1 MGLTKLVLRRPVS
14 TVLAILCLIVFGLS
28 SVMKSPLELMPDMNM
43 SMMIVM
49 TVYSGASPDDVSE
62 LVTKPIEDR
71 ASTLSGLDTISS
83 QSKENMSIVMLK
95 YKYGTDMNDA
105 YDDLKK
111 QMDLAK
117 AELPDDVDD
126 PIMLE
131 LNTSLKPNVIMA
143 VSHGEDDDLYNYVN
157 NEVVP
162 EFEKLSTA
170 AEVSITGGL
179 QKYIKVELMPEKL
192 KQYGVSMSSIASDI
206 AGSDIT
212 YPAGDTQVGDQ
223 KLSVSTEQPFE
234 TMDSLNDI
242 PLTVSGN
249 QTVYLSDVAKVYM
262 GADDVESIARYKAE
276 NGLPEDIVALTISK
290 QQDAATLDVSKDVKR
305 VVNELTAKDPSL
317 QITIVD
323 DDKDSIMSSLS
334 SVIETMI
341 LAIIISMV
349 IIWLFFGDLKASMI
363 VGSSIPVSIL
373 SSLILMQLMGF
384 SLNVITL
391 SALVLGVG
399 MMVDNSTVVLESC
412 FRATD
417 DTGFREFS
425 KAALNGTGV
434 VYQSVIGSTLTTCV
448 VFLPLA
454 MLGGMTG
461 QMFRPLGFTIV
472 FCMTASLISAITVV
486 PLCYMIYKPVE
497 KKTAPLS
504 RPVEKMQQ
512 AYRGIMTKLLKKRG
526 LVMLAS
532 VALLLFS
539 FFIARFLR
547 VEMMAEDDQGQIS
560 ITAEVKPGMKIDK
573 VDRVM
578 KQIEDIISQQEDVE
592 SYITLAGS
600 SGLSMS
606 SDPSITVYLKKD
618 RKMETD
624 QVVRLWKQ
632 QLGGISDTNITVEAY
647 SQVSA
652 MMGSD
657 DEYSVDL
664 QSTNYDDLKAVSDHL
679 AENLSKRP
687 ELTKVHSSLENA
699 ASVVKVTVNPI
710 KARAAGLTPAQIG
723 GTLNNML
730 SGTTPTSLNI
740 DGNDIDVKVEYPKER
755 YKTLDQIE
763 TITLQTPKGS
773 SVALTD
779 VADIHFA
786 DSPASITRQDKQYR
800 ATISGIYT
808 ENSDKNTKSRL
819 LSEVVQPVVSDNAN
833 VTIAQ
838 NQMDESMTEEFTALF
853 QAIALAIFLVFVVM
867 AAQFESPKFSIMV
880 MTTIPFCLIGAFGLL
895 WLADSAISM
904 TSLLGFLMLV
914 GTVVNNGIL
923 YVDTVNQY
931 RREMDLNTALVE
943 AGATRLR
950 PILMTTLTTV
960 VSMVPMALAL
970 GDSGSTTQGLA
981 LVNIGGLTASTILSL
996 LMLPAYYSLMNGGGK
1011 KRMII
1016 AD

>member
-1 MGLTKLVLRRPVS
+1 MGLTKLVLKRPVS

-49 TVYSGASPDDVSE
+49 TVYPGASPDDVNE

-95 YKYGTDMNDA
+95 YDYGTDMNDA

-117 AELPDDVDD
+117 TELPDDAED

-157 NEVVP
+157 NNIVP
-162 EFEKLSTA
+162 EFEKLSSV
-170 AEVSITGGL
+170 AEVSLAGGV
-179 QKYIKVELMPEKL
+179 QKYIKVELLPEKL
-192 KQYGVSMSSIASDI
+192 KQYGVTMNSIAGDI
-206 AGSDIT
+206 TGADLT
-212 YPAGDTQVGDQ
+212 YPAGNTEVGDQ
-223 KLSVSTEQPFE
+223 KLAVSTEQPFE
-234 TMDSLNDI
+234 TMESLNDI
-242 PLTVSGN
+242 PLTVNGS
-249 QTVYLSDVAKVYM
+249 QTVYLSDVANIYM
-262 GADDVESIARYKAE
+262 GADDIESIARYKAE
-276 NGLPEDIVALTISK
+276 NGVPEDIVALTISK
-290 QQDAATLDVSKDVKR
+290 QQDAATLTVSKDVSK
-305 VVNELTAKDPSL
+305 VVDQLTKLDPTL
-317 QITIVD
+317 QITVVN

-341 LAIIISMV
+341 MAVIISMV
-349 IIWLFFGDLKASMI
+349 IIWLFFGDLKASLI

-373 SSLILMQLMGF
+373 ASLILMQLMGF

-461 QMFRPLGFTIV
+461 MMFRPLGFTIV

-486 PLCYMIYKPVE
+486 PLCYMIYKPIE

-504 RPVEKMQQ
+504 RPVEKMQE
-512 AYRGIMTKLLKKRG
+512 AYRTIMRSLLKKRG

-532 VALLLFS
+532 VLLLLFS
-539 FFIARFLR
+539 FFLARFLR
-547 VEMMAEDDQGQIS
+547 MELMAEDDQGQIT
-560 ITAEVKPGMKIDK
+560 ITAEVKPGMEIDK
-573 VDRVM
+573 VDGIM
-578 KQIEDIISQQEDVE
+578 KQVEGIISQQPDVE
-592 SYITLAGS
+592 SYFTMAGS

-606 SDPSITVYLKKD
+606 SDPNITVYLKKD

-624 QVVRLWKQ
+624 EVVKLWKQ
-632 QLGGISDTNITVEAY
+632 QLAGISDTNITVEAY

-652 MMGSD
+652 MMGSESD
-657 DEYSVDL
+657 YTVEL
-664 QSTNYDDLKAVSDHL
+664 QSTNYDDLKAVSDDI
-679 AENLSKRP
+679 AQKLSQRP

-710 KARAAGLTPAQIG
+710 KARAAGLSPAQIG

-730 SGTTPTSLNI
+730 SGVTPTTMNI
-740 DGNDIDVKVEYPKER
+740 NGDDIDVKVEYPKDR
-755 YKTLDQIE
+755 YRSLDQVE
-763 TITLQTPKGS
+763 SVTLQTPSGR

-779 VADIHFA
+779 VADIRFA

-800 ATISGIYT
+800 VT
-808 ENSDKNTKSRL
+808 
-819 LSEVVQPVVSDNAN
+819 VS
-833 VTIAQ
+833 
-838 NQMDESMTEEFTALF
+838 
-853 QAIALAIFLVFVVM
+853 
-867 AAQFESPKFSIMV
+867 
-880 MTTIPFCLIGAFGLL
+880 
-895 WLADSAISM
+895 W
-904 TSLLGFLMLV
+904 
-914 GTVVNNGIL
+914 
-923 YVDTVNQY
+923 
-931 RREMDLNTALVE
+931 
-943 AGATRLR
+943 
-950 PILMTTLTTV
+950 
-960 VSMVPMALAL
+960 
-970 GDSGSTTQGLA
+970 
-981 LVNIGGLTASTILSL
+981 
-996 LMLPAYYSLMNGGGK
+996 
-1011 KRMII
+1011 
-1016 AD
+1016 

>member
-1 MGLTKLVLRRPVS
+1 MGLTKLVLKRPVS

-49 TVYSGASPDDVSE
+49 TVYPGASPDDVNE

-95 YKYGTDMNDA
+95 YDYGTDMNDA

-117 AELPDDVDD
+117 TELPDDAED

-157 NEVVP
+157 NNIVP
-162 EFEKLSTA
+162 EFEKLSSV
-170 AEVSITGGL
+170 AEVSLAGGV
-179 QKYIKVELMPEKL
+179 QKYIKVELLPEKL
-192 KQYGVSMSSIASDI
+192 KQYGVTMNSIAGDI
-206 AGSDIT
+206 TGADLT
-212 YPAGDTQVGDQ
+212 YPAGNTEVGDQ
-223 KLSVSTEQPFE
+223 KLAVSTEQPFE
-234 TMDSLNDI
+234 TMESLNDI
-242 PLTVSGN
+242 PLTVNGS
-249 QTVYLSDVAKVYM
+249 QTVYLSDVANIYM
-262 GADDVESIARYKAE
+262 GADDIESIARYKAE
-276 NGLPEDIVALTISK
+276 NGVPEDIVALTISK
-290 QQDAATLDVSKDVKR
+290 QQDAATLTVSKDVSK
-305 VVNELTAKDPSL
+305 VVDQLTKLDPTL
-317 QITIVD
+317 QITVVN

-341 LAIIISMV
+341 MAVIISMV
-349 IIWLFFGDLKASMI
+349 IIWLFFGDLKASLI

-373 SSLILMQLMGF
+373 ASLILMQLMGF

-434 VYQSVIGSTLTTCV
+434 VYQSAIGSTLTTCV

-461 QMFRPLGFTIV
+461 MMFRPLGFTIV

-486 PLCYMIYKPVE
+486 PLCYMIYKPIE

-504 RPVEKMQQ
+504 RPVEKMQE
-512 AYRGIMTKLLKKRG
+512 AYRTIMRSLLKKRG

-532 VALLLFS
+532 VLLLLFS
-539 FFIARFLR
+539 FFLARFLR
-547 VEMMAEDDQGQIS
+547 MELMAEDDQGQIT
-560 ITAEVKPGMKIDK
+560 ITAEVKPGMEIDK
-573 VDRVM
+573 VDGIM
-578 KQIEDIISQQEDVE
+578 KQVEGIISQQPDVE
-592 SYITLAGS
+592 SYFTMAGS

-606 SDPSITVYLKKD
+606 SDPNITVYLKKD

-624 QVVRLWKQ
+624 EVVKLWKQ
-632 QLGGISDTNITVEAY
+632 QLAGISDTNITVEAY

-652 MMGSD
+652 MMGSESD
-657 DEYSVDL
+657 YTVEL
-664 QSTNYDDLKAVSDHL
+664 QSTNYDDLKAVSDDI
-679 AENLSKRP
+679 AQKLSQRP

-710 KARAAGLTPAQIG
+710 KARAAGLSPAQIG

-730 SGTTPTSLNI
+730 SGVTPTTMNI
-740 DGNDIDVKVEYPKER
+740 NGDDIDVKVEYPKDR
-755 YKTLDQIE
+755 YRSLDQVE
-763 TITLQTPKGS
+763 SVTLQTPSGR

-779 VADIHFA
+779 VADIRFA

-800 ATISGIYT
+800 VTISGIYT
-808 ENSDKNTKSRL
+808 ENSTKETKGQL
-819 LSEVVQPVVSDNAN
+819 LTDVVMPNVSGT
-833 VTIAQ
+833 VSIAQ
-838 NQMDESMTEEFTALF
+838 NSQEESMATEFAALF

-960 VSMVPMALAL
+960 VAMVPMALAL

-1011 KRMII
+1011 KRVII
-1016 AD
+1016 SD

>member
-1 MGLTKLVLRRPVS
+1 MGLTKLVLKRPVS

-49 TVYSGASPDDVSE
+49 TVYPGASPDDVNE

-95 YKYGTDMNDA
+95 YDYGTDMNDA

-117 AELPDDVDD
+117 TELPDDAED

-157 NEVVP
+157 NNIVP
-162 EFEKLSTA
+162 EFEKLSSV
-170 AEVSITGGL
+170 AEVSLAGGV
-179 QKYIKVELMPEKL
+179 QKYIKVELLPEKL
-192 KQYGVSMSSIASDI
+192 KQYGVTMNSIAGDI
-206 AGSDIT
+206 TGADLT
-212 YPAGDTQVGDQ
+212 YPAGNTEVGDQ
-223 KLSVSTEQPFE
+223 KLAVSTEQPFE
-234 TMDSLNDI
+234 TMESLNDI
-242 PLTVSGN
+242 PLTVNGS
-249 QTVYLSDVAKVYM
+249 QTVYLSDVANIYM
-262 GADDVESIARYKAE
+262 GADDIESIARYKAE
-276 NGLPEDIVALTISK
+276 NGVPEDIVALTISK
-290 QQDAATLDVSKDVKR
+290 QQDAATLTVSKDVSK
-305 VVNELTAKDPSL
+305 VVDQLTKLDPTL
-317 QITIVD
+317 QITVVN

-341 LAIIISMV
+341 MAVIISMV
-349 IIWLFFGDLKASMI
+349 IIWLFFGDLKASLI

-373 SSLILMQLMGF
+373 ASLILMQLMGF

-461 QMFRPLGFTIV
+461 MMFRPLGFTIV

-486 PLCYMIYKPVE
+486 PLCYMIYKPIE

-504 RPVEKMQQ
+504 RPVEKMQE
-512 AYRGIMTKLLKKRG
+512 AYRTIMRSLLKKRG

-532 VALLLFS
+532 VLLLLFS
-539 FFIARFLR
+539 FFLARFLR
-547 VEMMAEDDQGQIS
+547 MELMAEDDQGQIT
-560 ITAEVKPGMKIDK
+560 ITAEVKPGMEIDK
-573 VDRVM
+573 VDGIM
-578 KQIEDIISQQEDVE
+578 KQVEGIISQQPDVE
-592 SYITLAGS
+592 SYFTMAGS

-606 SDPSITVYLKKD
+606 SDPNITVYLKKD

-624 QVVRLWKQ
+624 EVVKLWKQ
-632 QLGGISDTNITVEAY
+632 QLAGISDTNITVEAY

-652 MMGSD
+652 MMGSESD
-657 DEYSVDL
+657 YTVEL
-664 QSTNYDDLKAVSDHL
+664 QSTNYDDLKAVSDDI
-679 AENLSKRP
+679 AQKLSQRP

-710 KARAAGLTPAQIG
+710 KARAAGLSPAQIG

-730 SGTTPTSLNI
+730 SGVTPTTMNI
-740 DGNDIDVKVEYPKER
+740 NGDDIDVKVEYPKDR
-755 YKTLDQIE
+755 YRSLDQVE
-763 TITLQTPKGS
+763 SVTLQTPSGR

-779 VADIHFA
+779 VADIRFA

-800 ATISGIYT
+800 VTVSGIYT
-808 ENSDKNTKSRL
+808 ENSNKNTKTQL
-819 LSEVVQPVVSDNAN
+819 MDEVVKPN
-833 VTIAQ
+833 VGGT
-838 NQMDESMTEEFTALF
+838 
-853 QAIALAIFLVFVVM
+853 
-867 AAQFESPKFSIMV
+867 V

-960 VSMVPMALAL
+960 VAMVPMALAL

-1011 KRMII
+1011 KRVII
-1016 AD
+1016 SD

>member
-1 MGLTKLVLRRPVS
+1 MGLTKLVLKRPVS

-28 SVMKSPLELMPDMNM
+28 SVTKSPLELMPDMNM

-49 TVYSGASPDDVSE
+49 TAYPGASPDDVSE

-83 QSKENMSIVMLK
+83 QSKENVSIVMLK
-95 YKYGTDMNDA
+95 YDYGTDMNDA

-117 AELPDDVDD
+117 VELPDDAED

-131 LNTSLKPNVIMA
+131 LNNSIMPNVIMA

-157 NEVVP
+157 NNLVP
-162 EFEKLSTA
+162 EFEKLSSV
-170 AEVSITGGL
+170 AEVSIMGGT
-179 QKYIKVELMPEKL
+179 QKHIRVELIPEKL
-192 KQYGVSMSSIASDI
+192 KQYGVSMNSISN
-206 AGSDIT
+206 DIT
-212 YPAGDTQVGDQ
+212 GADLIYPAGDTQVGDQ
-223 KLSVSTEQPFE
+223 KLAVSTEQPFD
-234 TMDSLNDI
+234 TMESLNDI

-249 QTVYLSDVAKVYM
+249 QIVYLSDVANIYM
-262 GADDVESIARYKAE
+262 GADDMESIARYKSE
-276 NGLPEDIVALTISK
+276 NGVPEDIVALTVSK
-290 QQDAATLDVSKDVKR
+290 QQDAATLKVSKDVNKI
-305 VVNELTAKDPSL
+305 VKDLTAQDPSL
-317 QITIVD
+317 QITIVN
-323 DDKDSIMSSLS
+323 DDKDSIMSSLT
-334 SVIETMI
+334 SVIQTMI

-373 SSLILMQLMGF
+373 ASLILMQLMGF

-454 MLGGMTG
+454 LLGGMTG
-461 QMFRPLGFTIV
+461 IMFRPLGFTIV

-486 PLCYMIYKPVE
+486 PLCYMIYKPTE
-497 KKTAPLS
+497 KKTAPFS
-504 RPVEKMQQ
+504 RPVERMQQ
-512 AYRGIMTKLLKKRG
+512 AYRAIMVGILKKRG
-526 LVMLAS
+526 LIMLIS
-532 VALLLFS
+532 VLLLAFS
-539 FFIARFLR
+539 FVLAKNLDN
-547 VEMMAEDDQGQIS
+547 ELMAEDDQGQITV
-560 ITAEVKPGMKIDK
+560 TAEVKPGMMMDK
-573 VDRVM
+573 VDRIMRQV
-578 KQIEDIISQQEDVE
+578 EGIITQHPDVE
-592 SYITLAGS
+592 SYFTMAGS

-606 SDPSITVYLKKD
+606 SDPNISVYLKKD
-618 RKMETD
+618 RKMETAD
-624 QVVRLWKQ
+624 VVKLWKQ
-632 QLGGISDTNITVEAY
+632 QMAGISDTNITVEAY

-652 MMGSD
+652 MMGS
-657 DEYSVDL
+657 ENNYTVEL
-664 QSTNYDDLKAVSDHL
+664 QSTNYEDLKSVSDQI
-679 AENLSKRP
+679 AGKLSERP

-730 SGTTPTSLNI
+730 SGVTPTTLNI
-740 DGNDIDVKVEYPKER
+740 DGEDIDVMVEYSRDR
-755 YKTLDQIE
+755 YKSLDQVAN
-763 TITLQTPKGS
+763 ITLQAPDGK

-800 ATISGIYT
+800 VTISGIYT
-808 ENSDKNTKSRL
+808 ENSTKESKAQL
-819 LSEVVQPVVSDNAN
+819 LQDVVMPYVKGTVSL
-833 VTIAQ
+833 AQ
-838 NQMDESMTEEFTALF
+838 NAQEESMATEFASLF
-853 QAIALAIFLVFVVM
+853 QAIGLAIFLVFVVM

-895 WLADSAISM
+895 WMADSAISM

-931 RREMDLNTALVE
+931 RREMDLNTALIE

-960 VSMVPMALAL
+960 VAMIPMALAL

-981 LVNIGGLTASTILSL
+981 LVNIGGLTASTTLSL

-1011 KRMII
+1011 KRVII
-1016 AD
+1016 SD

>member
-1 MGLTKLVLRRPVS
+1 MGLTKLVLKRPVS

-49 TVYSGASPDDVSE
+49 TVYAGASPDDVNE

-95 YKYGTDMNDA
+95 YDYGTDMNDA

-117 AELPDDVDD
+117 AELPDDADD

-157 NEVVP
+157 NNLVP
-162 EFEKLSTA
+162 EFEKLASV

-192 KQYGVSMSSIASDI
+192 KQYGVTMNSIAADI
-206 AGSDIT
+206 TGADLT
-212 YPAGDTQVGDQ
+212 YPAGNTEVGDQ
-223 KLSVSTEQPFE
+223 KLAVSTEQPFE
-234 TMDSLNDI
+234 TMESLNDI

-249 QTVYLSDVAKVYM
+249 HTVYLSDVANIYM

-276 NGLPEDIVALTISK
+276 NGNPEDIVALTVSK
-290 QQDAATLDVSKDVKR
+290 QQDAATLKVSEDVNK
-305 VVNELTAKDPSL
+305 VVEQLTRQDPTL
-317 QITIVD
+317 QITVVN
-323 DDKDSIMSSLS
+323 DDKDSIMSSLT

-349 IIWLFFGDLKASMI
+349 IIWLFFGDLKASLI

-373 SSLILMQLMGF
+373 ASLILMQLMGF

-461 QMFRPLGFTIV
+461 MMFRPLGFTIV

-486 PLCYMIYKPVE
+486 PLCYMIYKPIE
-497 KKTAPLS
+497 RKSAPFS
-504 RPVEKMQQ
+504 RPVERMQD
-512 AYRGIMTKLLKKRG
+512 AYRKIMRSLLNKRAM
-526 LVMLAS
+526 VMLAS
-532 VALLLFS
+532 VLLLGFS
-539 FFIARFLR
+539 FFIARFLK
-547 VEMMAEDDQGQIS
+547 VELMAEDDQGQVS
-560 ITAEVKPGMKIDK
+560 ITAEVKPGMTIGK
-573 VDRVM
+573 VDTVM
-578 KQIEDIISQQEDVE
+578 KQIEDIVSQQPDVE
-592 SYITLAGS
+592 SYFTLAGS

-606 SDPSITVYLKKD
+606 SDPSISVYLKKD

-624 QVVRLWKQ
+624 EVVKLWKQ
-632 QLGGISDTNITVEAY
+632 QLAGISDTNITVEAY

-652 MMGSD
+652 MMGS
-657 DEYSVDL
+657 ENQYTVDL
-664 QSTNYDDLKAVSDHL
+664 QSTNYDDLKAVSDQV
-679 AENLSKRP
+679 AEALSARP

-730 SGTTPTSLNI
+730 SGVTPTTMNI
-740 DGNDIDVKVEYPKER
+740 DGDDIDVKVEYPKDR
-755 YKTLDQIE
+755 YRSLDQVE
-763 TITLQTPKGS
+763 SVTLQTQTGK

-779 VADIHFA
+779 VADIRFA

-800 ATISGIYT
+800 ATITGIYT
-808 ENSDKNTKSRL
+808 ENSNKDTKAQL
-819 LSEVVQPVVSDNAN
+819 LKEVVEPNVGGNVS
-833 VTIAQ
+833 VAQ
-838 NQMDESMTEEFTALF
+838 SDMEESMATEFTALF

-960 VSMVPMALAL
+960 VSMVPMAMAI

-1016 AD
+1016 SD